1 MRNYDFGG
9 RKEKESGRKF
19 RIKKIIGEGRKDYYY
34 FFLGERKLKR
44 IPQDKE
50 ESRTRMGMI
59 F

>member
-34 FFLGERKLKR
+34 FFFFRRKEVEK
-44 IPQDKE
+44 DT
-50 ESRTRMGMI
+50 TR
-59 F
+59 